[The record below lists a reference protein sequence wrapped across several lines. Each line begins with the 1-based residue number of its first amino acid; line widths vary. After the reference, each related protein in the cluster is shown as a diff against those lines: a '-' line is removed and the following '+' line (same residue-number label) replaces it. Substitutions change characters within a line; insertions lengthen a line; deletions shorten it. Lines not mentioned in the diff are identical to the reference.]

1 MLMHVVKKIVILIVL
16 GLLGL
21 LLYMLL
27 FYNPCGYSHFKYKS
41 PDNYNLVIANEGSH
55 FKDSVVRVLI
65 KHYSSKPVNIKTI
78 PLSVLSQIDT
88 KDYNAI
94 VIIHSWYTWN
104 PPPEVEKFIQ
114 SQQGCL
120 NNILALT
127 TSYHGSLKME
137 ELDAITGASKIND
150 AEMYAS
156 KIIDRLNLLLK
167 Y

>member
-1 MLMHVVKKIVILIVL
+1 MTSIKKIGIMIVL

-21 LLYMLL
+21 LIYMQL
-27 FYNPCGYSHFKYKS
+27 FYNPCGNRIFKFNSHN
-41 PDNYNLVIANEGSH
+41 NYNLVIANEGSH

-65 KHYSSKPVNIKTI
+65 QHYSNKPINIKTI
-78 PLSVLSQIDT
+78 PLSALSQIDT

-120 NNILALT
+120 NNIVVLT
-127 TSYHGSLKME
+127 TSYHGSLKMDE
-137 ELDAITGASKIND
+137 VDAITGSSKIMEV
-150 AEMYAS
+150 EMYAS
-156 KIIDRLNLLLK
+156 IIIDRLNLLLN